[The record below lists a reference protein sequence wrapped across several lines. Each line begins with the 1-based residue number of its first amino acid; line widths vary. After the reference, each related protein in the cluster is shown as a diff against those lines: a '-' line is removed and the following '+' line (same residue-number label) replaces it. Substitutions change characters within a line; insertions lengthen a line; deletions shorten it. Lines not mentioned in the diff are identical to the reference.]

1 MEVIYVRCAGLDV
14 HKKTVVACMI
24 TPQPQGGW
32 NKELASFSTM
42 TNDLLKL
49 SDWLQVRQC
58 ERVAMESTGEYWR
71 PVFNI
76 LEVNFAVM
84 LVNASHIK
92 AVPGRKTDIKD
103 AQWIAELL
111 QHGLLKASFIPPL
124 EQRDLRDLIRHRS
137 NFIRERVNLVNRLQ
151 KVLEAANIKLAAVA
165 TDVMGVSGRAM
176 LDAIVAGQNDP
187 QILSELAKGRLRNK
201 HEQLLQAMN
210 GRIRLSHRFIL
221 AELLTQIDSLDETL
235 ARFDTEVVKYCTSF
249 ESAVELLDT
258 IPGVARRSAES
269 IVAEIGNDMSRFPS
283 AAHLAAWAG
292 VAPGN
297 HESAGKHYS
306 GKTRQ
311 GNAALRTTLV
321 QAANAAARTTTY
333 LGAQYRRISR
343 RRGRQ
348 RAIIAVAH
356 SILVIAYHLIARQES
371 YRDLGANYF
380 DSSRPEATTK
390 RLVKRLEQLGH
401 QVTLQ
406 PQSPPAFV
414 T

>member
-1 MEVIYVRCAGLDV
+1 M
-14 HKKTVVACMI
+14 
-24 TPQPQGGW
+24 
-32 NKELASFSTM
+32 
-42 TNDLLKL
+42 
-49 SDWLQVRQC
+49 
-58 ERVAMESTGEYWR
+58 
-71 PVFNI
+71 FNI

-187 QILSELAKGRLRNK
+187 QMLSELAKGRLRNK

-311 GNAALRTTLV
+311 GNAALRITLV

-333 LGAQYRRISR
+333 LGA
-343 RRGRQ
+343 
-348 RAIIAVAH
+348 
-356 SILVIAYHLIARQES
+356 
-371 YRDLGANYF
+371 
-380 DSSRPEATTK
+380 
-390 RLVKRLEQLGH
+390 
-401 QVTLQ
+401 
-406 PQSPPAFV
+406 
-414 T
+414 